1 VRVELEHRDGHAIC
15 VLLPYGKQRL
25 RRGIDYG
32 DLRATPG
39 PHRIWR
45 SG

>member
-1 VRVELEHRDGHAIC
+1 
-15 VLLPYGKQRL
+15 VLLPYRKRL

-32 DLRATPG
+32 ELRATPG